1 MKASIKLPWLS
12 QSQTVTAVLKPANTS
27 RLAMTTSS
35 CSQCHLLAPTVQK
48 YRDEIAAMTMQAE
61 ERAHIKKEDE
71 RMKQIL
77 CKLNDDLPKMFG
89 FMQQSLTSALSQSS
103 SECLDNSS
111 PIILPEIASF
121 AAHKT
126 TLSKSVNN
134 SSANQQKNQ
143 QLIANSLSTSSVTRN
158 AIGVQQV
165 DEIDLGLGVTVSN
178 TKLSMIK
185 STRATHLARLLM
197 DLIFTQEE
205 MEQSSVTGR
214 VSNSSKVAKQ
224 ALNPSKVAALLAY
237 VHKQFPGVDNR
248 MIKQSMAE
256 KLQDVGKIKRRQM
269 KGNIVDENEPEDTFL
284 Q

>member
-48 YRDEIAAMTMQAE
+48 YR
-61 ERAHIKKEDE
+61 
-71 RMKQIL
+71 
-77 CKLNDDLPKMFG
+77 DDLPKMFG